1 MFEVFALL
9 TVHYWYQHCNLLIKN
24 VLCRMITVSG
34 ESNPNC
40 DPLYGRVDALLEQLT
55 KSKSL
60 HILMILDQKNRAMRF
75 SEIKDR
81 VDASSTT
88 VSRRLGELIEF
99 DLVERTKTSEESK
112 THEYAISEYDYST
125 REARQIIGNDQNN
138 ARLIMI
144 RDSRWKYIF
153 AEDFRPMFFDLK
165 NVG

>member
-1 MFEVFALL
+1 
-9 TVHYWYQHCNLLIKN
+9 
-24 VLCRMITVSG
+24 MITVSK
-34 ESNPNC
+34 ELNPNC

-60 HILMILDQKNRAMRF
+60 HILMILDQKNQSMRF

-112 THEYAISEYDYST
+112 THEYSISEYGKQLSP
-125 REARQIIGNDQNN
+125 
-138 ARLIMI
+138 IMHAFYDWVKR
-144 RDSRWKYIF
+144 RDL
-153 AEDFRPMFFDLK
+153 A
-165 NVG
+165 

>member
-1 MFEVFALL
+1 M
-9 TVHYWYQHCNLLIKN
+9 
-24 VLCRMITVSG
+24 SD

-60 HILMILDQKNRAMRF
+60 HILMVLDQKGQPLRF

-99 DLVERTKTSEESK
+99 DLVERTKKSDESK
-112 THEYAISEYDYST
+112 THEYAISDYGKQLSPIMHSFYDWVK
-125 REARQIIGNDQNN
+125 QGN
-138 ARLIMI
+138 
-144 RDSRWKYIF
+144 RD
-153 AEDFRPMFFDLK
+153 
-165 NVG
+165 